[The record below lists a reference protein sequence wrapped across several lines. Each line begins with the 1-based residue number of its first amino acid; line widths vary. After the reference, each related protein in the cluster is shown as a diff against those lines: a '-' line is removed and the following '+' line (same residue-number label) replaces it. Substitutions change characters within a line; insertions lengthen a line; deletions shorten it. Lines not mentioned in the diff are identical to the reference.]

1 MKNVSVKV
9 KLFSLLL
16 VPLFLYALNSVYL
29 LQFNNSNVVHLTEV
43 MQDTTNQSTSLV
55 LNADRDMYQALL
67 AFEHG
72 RDKGAKA
79 EQERVDFLENAT
91 QAQERVAQAKV
102 IMSSADLLALAHE
115 TSGQTIGEI
124 VEGFEAHFTDWVRQ
138 ATAVLNGTESYN
150 DSMMASFEEGREGLN
165 QFGEILQVYAIDQ
178 VEQVHADNEQMQL
191 TTLSMVTLIIVLTV
205 LLGFLMIRQL
215 TASVQKIMGK
225 VSQVAQG
232 RLDVE
237 MEGSYAKDEL
247 GRILQSVDGMIKEI
261 GQLIGRI
268 QEGAGSVAAAAKGLA
283 VSSKESSAA
292 SSYIAENTQEVTS
305 GIEAITNIAGDTSRA
320 IHEMAA
326 GVQRIAESTA
336 LITESSVES
345 TQSAH
350 HGQHSLQLMSQQI
363 HRMVDTVQ
371 SLSQVIDSLTL
382 KSEQIGK
389 VAVEISEFAGQTNIL
404 SLNASIESAR
414 AGEHGKGFGVVASEI
429 RKLASH
435 SLKSAEGITK
445 MIEETQQEIATASTY
460 MKETL
465 TEANKGNQI
474 MAEVHGS
481 YDQIQ
486 RALVENEKQVL
497 ETSAIT
503 EQLSASSQEIA
514 AGMEQTAN
522 TTQDIFSKTQNVA
535 ASTEEQ
541 LALVES
547 IAESAGRM
555 EEIVASLNQA
565 VSKFSLK

>member
-191 TTLSMVTLIIVLTV
+191 TTLCMVTLIIVLTV

-261 GQLIGRI
+261 GQLIRRI
-268 QEGAGSVAAAAKGLA
+268 QEGAESVAAAAKGLA

-371 SLSQVIDSLTL
+371 SLSQVVDSLTL

-445 MIEETQQEIATASTY
+445 MIEETQQEITTASTY